1 MHDKKE
7 QMEEMLSGLRQM
19 RDELKVKIHL
29 GKAEAKDE
37 WEKLEKKWQEFKA
50 HSKVVG
56 EAMDESAKNVGSALE
71 IVGSELKEGYKR
83 IKKLL

>member
-50 HSKVVG
+50 NSKVVG